1 MSDKLDIII
10 REISEIKETL
20 TEIKRHLAIPDY
32 REDELNLISDNDWEF
47 DRLRKKEEKERKE
60 LIKQLAEM
68 KNNYTK
74 GIVEQ
79 DKALQIWQNTLS
91 QIKQLVSENKYESFF
106 ENLNLVECIENY
118 LIIERISVS
127 LFDNY
132 IDKINNLIFNSYHIK
147 LSVIFLTKRE
157 LSIIFPEKY
166 SSIDS
171 TF

>member
-20 TEIKRHLAIPDY
+20 TEIKRHLEIPDY
-32 REDELNLISDNDWEF
+32 REDELNLISHNDWEL
-47 DRLRKKEEKERKE
+47 DKLMKKKEKERKE
-60 LIKQLAEM
+60 LIKQIAEM
-68 KNNYTK
+68 KKKHTK

-91 QIKQLVSENKYESFF
+91 QIKQLVSEKIYKSFF
-106 ENLNLVECIENY
+106 KDLNFVECIENY
-118 LIIERISVS
+118 LITETISAS

-132 IDKINNLIFNSYHIK
+132 SDKINDLIFSSYHIK
-147 LSVIFLTKRE
+147 LSVISLTKRE
-157 LSIIFPEKY
+157 LSTIFPEKY